1 VYLDADERTN
11 RILMI
16 GLEEQLAVVDE
27 LIDTLDVEQKDL
39 RTLRLYEIQFVDA
52 EEVRNKLSELGI
64 ISGGGI
70 TSTSGRTATRTTTRT
85 TPTRPA
91 TPTRPGTPAAPAS
104 SAAAIEEPLTEEP
117 QVVIIEPTNS
127 LLVNATAEQHVQ
139 IAMIIGYVDNS
150 QEETANP
157 YVIYPLENQD
167 PEELS
172 GVLEKLI
179 SETITEQQGAADS
192 KVVRTTTRKKI
203 EEDIFIVPD
212 PKTYSLIVYASKKN
226 QQWISSL
233 IEELDQYRPQVLL
246 DCTLVEVT
254 RDDEF
259 AYDLDIISQIVPGA
273 DTMQYLSGGSLLP
286 EFSRST
292 IGEAI
297 NTGAGLGNF
306 PGAGGQGFL
315 AKGQVQVLFKIME
328 YRGYGR
334 VLARPKLLVNDNE
347 EGTITTEDTI
357 YVAEKQTKYIPS
369 TSAPGT
375 TPGYSPDTSV
385 TFKPYNA
392 GIELTIQPHISKGD
406 QLQLTITLNRT
417 DFDLAGEKTVNI
429 GGEDFPKPLDT
440 RTSNVQTIVTVPDGK
455 TIILG
460 GLEKTTQSKGGG
472 KVPILG
478 DLPFIGG
485 LFRNASNA
493 SVQSRLYVFVKAH
506 ILRPGQEF
514 TGVSDIEVVSLKN
527 RATFERFEKEMQD
540 YEDWPGIKPKPMDP
554 EKVLEEDEDRVVI
567 PRSRQALK
575 KQATK
580 TQEFRNGQS
589 AKGQPIELNQNIERN
604 GMISL
609 NNRQLLDESKKD
621 MKEGRDLPGTKSKL
635 IHPMR
640 ILEDD

>member
-1 VYLDADERTN
+1 VSTPSTTSA
-11 RILMI
+11 
-16 GLEEQLAVVDE
+16 
-27 LIDTLDVEQKDL
+27 
-39 RTLRLYEIQFVDA
+39 IQ
-52 EEVRNKLSELGI
+52 
-64 ISGGGI
+64 
-70 TSTSGRTATRTTTRT
+70 
-85 TPTRPA
+85 
-91 TPTRPGTPAAPAS
+91 
-104 SAAAIEEPLTEEP
+104 EPLAEEP
-117 QVVIIEPTNS
+117 QVVIIEATNS
-127 LLVNATAEQHVQ
+127 LLVNGTAEQHVQ
-139 IAMIIGYVDNS
+139 IATIIGYVDAT
-150 QEETANP
+150 QEDRQNP

-167 PEELS
+167 PEELT

-179 SETITEQQGAADS
+179 SETITEQSGTGADS
-192 KVVRTTTRKKI
+192 KIVRTTKTKKI
-203 EEDIFIVPD
+203 EDDIFIVPD

-226 QQWISSL
+226 QQWLSSL
-233 IEELDQYRPQVLL
+233 IKELDQYRPQVLL

-286 EFSRST
+286 EFPRNT

-297 NTGAGLGNF
+297 NTGAGLGNY
-306 PGAGGQGFL
+306 PGAGGQAFL
-315 AKGQVQVLFKIME
+315 AKGQIQALFKIME

-357 YVAEKQTKYIPS
+357 YVAEKQTKYIPTTTTS
-369 TSAPGT
+369 TQNQ
-375 TPGYSPDTSV
+375 YSPDTSV

-392 GIELTIQPHISKGD
+392 GIELAIQPHISKGD

-478 DLPFIGG
+478 EIPLIGG

-514 TGVSDIEVVSLKN
+514 TGMSDIEVVSLKN

-575 KQATK
+575 KRATK
-580 TQEFRNGQS
+580 TQELRYGHG

-609 NNRQLLDESKKD
+609 NNRQPLDKSKKEVN
-621 MKEGRDLPGTKSKL
+621 EGRVLPGTKSKL